1 MDISDIT
8 GLHLNRRPSVESSD
22 STTVKSDTPDK
33 TVKLLDVPGKSETP
47 PSGSVLEK
55 LLKGKRGEA
64 ITAKERSLI
73 KREILRLVV
82 NLSSAVTS
90 KSHQQSLR
98 R

>member
-1 MDISDIT
+1 MNTSSVT
-8 GLHLNRRPSVESSD
+8 GLHVTRQASID
-22 STTVKSDTPDK
+22 SNDGTSVKSDTPDK
-33 TVKLLDVPGKSETP
+33 KVTFAAGSGKSETSQ
-47 PSGSVLEK
+47 SGTVLEK
-55 LLKGKRGEA
+55 FLKGKRGDP
-64 ITAKERSLI
+64 ITPKEQSLI